1 MAKPAFS
8 AALIFAILL
17 TVLLTTVSLLA
28 LDSHAGEKE
37 DPLSWSSL
45 TMVYETYGPLV
56 SVGSNP
62 AIDTREVHRLEY
74 RSNND
79 WKDTAIEATVVQYS
93 FGEQSNV
100 GSYRQAKHKEYTEFD
115 VDTNSYREE
124 EIGENVTMLAGS
136 FMILHIPAA
145 ETTTALVC
153 YWNGCAKESD
163 SLRYHRTDARE
174 MVSLGGRWAIP
185 LRIGDGF
192 VVRELIIHRDP
203 SLTISNSF
211 DQTDTDTPRIFFGK
225 FSASIA
231 WETDRDETL
240 TQASEDQ
247 WTIHIK
253 RHDGNIEKH
262 ELSSKPELCED
273 DENSEAL
280 RICVEGS
287 LFIEVDL
294 SVDGFLLITPPGEVV
309 PVFPSDPEPLDGN
322 DYDLNEN
329 SLIEVSNLAQL
340 NAIRFDPDGDGESD
354 NSGYSEAFPS
364 AASGMG
370 CPTYVGCYGYE
381 LISDLDFDTDS
392 DSDVD
397 SDDEY
402 WNGGAGW
409 EPIGSGGYTSWLST
423 SIYGNGYVI
432 SNLYINDPHN
442 NVVGLFGR
450 MTENAWVRAIGLE
463 SVDITGGDVV
473 GGLVG
478 INRSGNI
485 YGSYVTGSVSGDD
498 WVGGIAGA
506 NSGRISDSY
515 ATASVNGD
523 GRVGGLVGSSWYIV
537 EATYATG
544 EVVGNNSVGGLVGEN
559 TDRIMSSY
567 ATGRVIATSSGG
579 GLVGSS
585 RGTVAGSY
593 WDTDTSGQLG
603 SAGGTGQTT
612 ANLQAP
618 TGYEGIY
625 AEWDSDGKDRWEF
638 GVADE
643 YPVLR
648 GTFYW
653 MAFGDQRP

>member
-1 MAKPAFS
+1 
-8 AALIFAILL
+8 
-17 TVLLTTVSLLA
+17 
-28 LDSHAGEKE
+28 
-37 DPLSWSSL
+37 
-45 TMVYETYGPLV
+45 MVYETGGRLV

-62 AIDTREVHRLEY
+62 TIHTREVHRLEY
-74 RSNND
+74 RSAND
-79 WKDTAIEATVVQYS
+79 WKDTVLEATVVQYD
-93 FGEQSNV
+93 FGEESTV
-100 GSYRQAKHKEYTEFD
+100 GSYRQVKNNEYTVYSSIYE
-115 VDTNSYREE
+115 TYRRE
-124 EIGENVTMLAGS
+124 EIGENEIRLAGM
-136 FMILHIPAA
+136 FMYQYIPAV

-153 YWNGCAKESD
+153 YWDGCANEFND
-163 SLRYHRTDARE
+163 LRYHREDARE
-174 MVSLGGRWAIP
+174 MVSLGGRWLGDRWPIPWWPIP

-211 DQTDTDTPRIFFGK
+211 DQTDTDIPRIFFGTY
-225 FSASIA
+225 SASIA

-240 TQASEDQ
+240 TPASEDQ

-273 DENSEAL
+273 NERPEAL
-280 RICVEGS
+280 RICAEGS
-287 LFIEVDL
+287 LFIE
-294 SVDGFLLITPPGEVV
+294 VDGFLLITPPGEVL
-309 PVFPSDPEPLDGN
+309 PVLPSDPEPLDGE
-322 DYDLNEN
+322 DYDLNDN
-329 SLIEVSNLAQL
+329 GLIEVSNLAQL

-354 NSGYSEAFPS
+354 NSGYSEAYPT

-370 CPTYVGCYGYE
+370 CPTYARCAGYE
-381 LISDLDFDTDS
+381 LISDLDFDTDG
-392 DSDVD
+392 DGDVD

-402 WNGGAGW
+402 WNDGAGW
-409 EPIGSGGYTSWLST
+409 VPIGSGGHTSWLNT
-423 SIYGNGYVI
+423 RIFGNGYVI
-432 SNLYINDPHN
+432 SNLYINDTHN
-442 NVVGLFGR
+442 NNVGLFGR
-450 MTENAWVRAIGLE
+450 MTVSAVVGDIGLE
-463 SVDITGGDVV
+463 EVNLTGNDVV

-478 INRSGNI
+478 FNRSGNI
-485 YGSYVTGSVSGDD
+485 YGCYVTGSVSGRN
-498 WVGGIAGA
+498 WVGGIAGD
-506 NSGRISDSY
+506 NTGRISDSY

-523 GRVGGLVGSSWYIV
+523 ERVGGLVGSSSYIV
-537 EATYATG
+537 EASYATG
-544 EVVGNNSVGGLVGEN
+544 EVVGNSMVGGLAREN

-567 ATGRVIATSSGG
+567 STGRVIATSSGG

-585 RGTVAGSY
+585 RGKVADSY

-625 AEWDSDGKDRWEF
+625 AEWNSDGKDRWQF
-638 GVADE
+638 GGADE

>member
-1 MAKPAFS
+1 MY
-8 AALIFAILL
+8 
-17 TVLLTTVSLLA
+17 
-28 LDSHAGEKE
+28 
-37 DPLSWSSL
+37 SSI
-45 TMVYETYGPLV
+45 Y
-56 SVGSNP
+56 
-62 AIDTREVHRLEY
+62 D
-74 RSNND
+74 
-79 WKDTAIEATVVQYS
+79 
-93 FGEQSNV
+93 
-100 GSYRQAKHKEYTEFD
+100 SYR
-115 VDTNSYREE
+115 RE
-124 EIGENVTMLAGS
+124 EIGENEIRLVGM
-136 FMILHIPAA
+136 FMYQYIPAV

-153 YWNGCAKESD
+153 YWDGCANEFND
-163 SLRYHRTDARE
+163 LRYHREDARE
-174 MVSLGGRWAIP
+174 MVSLGGRWLGGRWPIPWWPIP
-185 LRIGDGF
+185 LRIGDDF

-211 DQTDTDTPRIFFGK
+211 DQTDTDISRIFFGTY
-225 FSASIA
+225 SASIA
-231 WETDRDETL
+231 WEKDRDETL

-273 DENSEAL
+273 YERSEAL
-280 RICVEGS
+280 RICAEGS

-309 PVFPSDPEPLDGN
+309 PVFPSDPEPLDGE
-322 DYDLNEN
+322 DYDLNDN
-329 SLIEVSNLAQL
+329 GLIEVSNLAQL

-354 NSGYSEAFPS
+354 NSGYSEAYPS

-381 LISDLDFDTDS
+381 LISDLDFDTDG
-392 DSDVD
+392 DGDVD

-523 GRVGGLVGSSWYIV
+523 GRVGGLVGSSWNIV

-544 EVVGNNSVGGLVGEN
+544 EVVGNSSVGGLAGEN

-567 ATGRVIATSSGG
+567 FTGRVIVASSGG
-579 GLVGSS
+579 GVVGSS
-585 RGTVAGSY
+585 RGTVTDSY
-593 WDTDTSGQLG
+593 WNTDTSGQLG

-612 ANLQAP
+612 ANLQTP

-625 AEWDSDGKDRWEF
+625 ANWNSDGKDRWEF
-638 GVADE
+638 GGADE